1 MSVRHRGHGKKD
13 GHEHAKS
20 SKQQSPGDSKQKKKK
35 SRGPLGKL
43 GSIFVLRGWRLSLLI
58 GIVLG
63 ICAAIYYMQYTGK
76 IGFDDISLNNFKISH
91 RDLLPRSILEE
102 FDAMT
107 SSSSELSDSFE
118 VGAHLAGEGY
128 SAKHPVVL
136 VPGVISTSLESWS
149 VTGTEECPSKP
160 HYRKR
165 LWGSWYMIRTMFTD
179 KKCWLQHLM
188 LDNETGLDPPGIRL
202 RAAQGMEAADFFMS
216 GFWLWSKII
225 ENLSALGYDTNN
237 MSVAAYDWRL
247 GFPDL
252 ERRDRYF
259 SMLKRQIEL
268 NSLSSGQKT
277 VLAGHSMGSQVI
289 FYFFKWVEAEGF
301 GDGGKSWVN
310 DHIEA
315 FVDISGSMLGTPKA
329 SSALLSG
336 EMRDTVQLNSMA
348 VYGLEKFFGRHERRD
363 LALSFPGVAAMI
375 PKGGDA
381 VWGTLDSAPDDI
393 LTNGSLPS
401 HGSYGKFLRFSET
414 KSAFSEKN
422 LTAAETTEYLLNLA
436 PEWYRKRANS
446 MFSHGLAKTRA
457 EVTANENDPS
467 KWVNPLEVALPNAPD
482 LKIYCFYGV
491 GKPTERAYT
500 YQDSSNDTSTPLN
513 VTMEY
518 GSDDSVVSG
527 EGDGTVSLLTHLMC
541 HKWQEKDSKFNP
553 AGSEVKIVE
562 MLHQPDKFDL
572 RGGAKT
578 AEHVDILG
586 RTELNELLLRVAAG
600 HGAEISPR
608 LESNLTK
615 YAEKIDLG
623 E

>member
-1 MSVRHRGHGKKD
+1 
-13 GHEHAKS
+13 
-20 SKQQSPGDSKQKKKK
+20 
-35 SRGPLGKL
+35 
-43 GSIFVLRGWRLSLLI
+43 
-58 GIVLG
+58 
-63 ICAAIYYMQYTGK
+63 
-76 IGFDDISLNNFKISH
+76 
-91 RDLLPRSILEE
+91 
-102 FDAMT
+102 MT
-107 SSSSELSDSFE
+107 SPSSDLSDSFE
-118 VGAHLAGEGY
+118 VGVHLSGEGY
-128 SAKHPVVL
+128 SVKHPVVL

-149 VTGTEECPSKP
+149 VTGTEECPSKS

-188 LDNETGLDPPGIRL
+188 LDKETGLDPPGIRL

-225 ENLSALGYDTNN
+225 ENLSALGYDTNT

-247 GFPDL
+247 GYPDL

-268 NSLSSGQKT
+268 NLVSSGEKS

-289 FYFFKWVEAEGF
+289 FYFFKWVEAEGY
-301 GDGGKSWVN
+301 GNGGKSWVN

-315 FVDISGSMLGTPKA
+315 FVDISGSLLGTPKA

-348 VYGLEKFFGRHERRD
+348 VYGLEKFFGRHERRE
-363 LALSFPGVAAMI
+363 LALSFPGVAAML

-381 VWGTLDSAPDDI
+381 VWGTIDSAPDDVLI
-393 LTNGSLPS
+393 NGTLPP
-401 HGSYGKFLRFSET
+401 HGSFGKFVRFSET
-414 KSAFSEKN
+414 KSKFSEKN
-422 LTAAETTEYLLNLA
+422 LTATETIDYLLDLA
-436 PEWYRKRANS
+436 PEWYRERVGK
-446 MFSHGLAKTRA
+446 MYSHGLAKTKA
-457 EVTANENDPS
+457 EVAANEQDPA

-518 GSDDSVVSG
+518 GNDDSVVSG
-527 EGDGTVSLLTHLMC
+527 EGDGTVSLLTHVMC
-541 HKWQEKDSKFNP
+541 HKWQEKGSKFNP

-586 RTELNELLLRVAAG
+586 RTELNELLLRIAAG

-608 LESNLTK
+608 FESNLTQ
-615 YAEKIDLG
+615 YADRIDLG